1 MAAEVRRAFQ
11 ARGLSLRNK
20 PNEPNISPVMD
31 SYNEFLKELR
41 KKRQAKGLTQA
52 EVAKGIKL
60 SRAQYTA
67 IEKGR
72 CLVNW
77 RHLHN
82 LAVFLKTRWVIQA

>member
-1 MAAEVRRAFQ
+1 MNR
-11 ARGLSLRNK
+11 
-20 PNEPNISPVMD
+20 
-31 SYNEFLKELR
+31 SYAEFLKELR
-41 KKRQAKGLTQA
+41 RKRKAKGLTQA

-72 CLVNW
+72 SLVNW

-82 LAVFLKTRWVIQA
+82 LATFLKTQWVIRA